1 MLLDFFCIFSTGG
14 LILWFKQFVSCK
26 YETLINYFI
35 KTILLDQKRT
45 IDSLAVDGT
54 VLRWKISDE
63 NNLIFLVAYQ
73 EAYSLLYVDK
83 LVSLVMNQFISNE
96 LSSVTKSNGLYYDN
110 YDYTKQ
116 FMEILSAW
124 ELSCN
129 KILEGGEG
137 SKMVKDLFKKPKSE
151 PKKKINSAQ
160 NNENDKQNESSV
172 PKVQS
177 DIKDT
182 KEPVSVNRIS
192 NFNSNIP
199 KNLQMKKMSSQDNSK
214 SVSTTISST
223 SNKKTV
229 KEKTQKMGIGEFSE
243 QDAKRLNM

>member
-14 LILWFKQFVSCK
+14 LILWFKQFVGCK

-63 NNLIFLVAYQ
+63 NDLIFLVAYQ

-83 LVSLVMNQFISNE
+83 LVSLVMNQFISTE
-96 LSSVTKSNGLYYDN
+96 LSNVTKSNGLYYDS
-110 YDYTKQ
+110 YDYTSK
-116 FMEILSAW
+116 FMDILSNW
-124 ELSCN
+124 ESSCN
-129 KILEGGEG
+129 KILEGGED
-137 SKMVKDLFKKPKSE
+137 SKNVKDLFKKPKSE
-151 PKKKINSAQ
+151 PKKKVNNSIKE
-160 NNENDKQNESSV
+160 NENESSV

-177 DIKDT
+177 DN
-182 KEPVSVNRIS
+182 KEQRESVNVNKIS

-199 KNLQMKKMSSQDNSK
+199 KNLQMKKMSSQENNK

-223 SNKKTV
+223 SNKKAV
-229 KEKTQKMGIGEFSE
+229 KEKTQRKGIGEFSE

>member
-45 IDSLAVDGT
+45 IDSLSVDGT

-63 NNLIFLVAYQ
+63 SNLIFLVAYQ

-83 LVSLVMNQFISNE
+83 LVTLVMNQFLSNE
-96 LSSVTKSNGLYYDN
+96 LSNVTKSNDLYYDN
-110 YDYTKQ
+110 YDYTKK
-116 FMEILSAW
+116 FMEILSNW
-124 ELSCN
+124 ESSCN
-129 KILEGGEG
+129 KILEGGEE
-137 SKMVKDLFKKPKSE
+137 SKNVKDLFKKPKSE
-151 PKKKINSAQ
+151 QKKKVNSAQ
-160 NNENDKQNESSV
+160 DKNNEKDTESSV
-172 PKVQS
+172 PKGQS
-177 DIKDT
+177 DQKENKDSINV
-182 KEPVSVNRIS
+182 KKIS

-199 KNLQMKKMSSQDNSK
+199 KNLQMKKISSQDNTK
-214 SVSTTISST
+214 SEMTTSTT
-223 SNKKTV
+223 NKKVV
-229 KEKTQKMGIGEFSE
+229 KEKTLRKGIGEYSE